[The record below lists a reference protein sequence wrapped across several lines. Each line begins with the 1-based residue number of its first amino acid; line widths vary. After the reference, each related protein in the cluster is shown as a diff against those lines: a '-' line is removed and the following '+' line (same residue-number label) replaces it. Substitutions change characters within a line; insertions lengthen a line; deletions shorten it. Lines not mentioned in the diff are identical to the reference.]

1 MHHDFRLS
9 SVKLPLTT
17 RDTSAYFFMKI
28 RSTALT
34 ITLSCTRCIIHN
46 TAKGWTDAG
55 TQVKS
60 TLSFR
65 RRNNMRAR
73 NQTWFFQNTRTH
85 TYTLLWTICK
95 LDESD
100 CLTIWGNVAFSFHPN
115 EWLQVLEAVSLSVCV
130 VARLWDET
138 RECCLNESWP
148 HKLQM
153 NRCLLGGW
161 YFHMLFSPLLGHLNV
176 IT

>member
-1 MHHDFRLS
+1 MHHDLRLS

-55 TQVKS
+55 TRVKS
-60 TLSFR
+60 TLWFWC
-65 RRNNMRAR
+65 RNNRRAW
-73 NQTWFFQNTRTH
+73 NQTCSFQNTRTH
-85 TYTLLWTICK
+85 TYTLLWTICNV
-95 LDESD
+95 DESD
-100 CLTIWGNVAFSFHPN
+100 YLTIWGNVAFSFHPN

-130 VARLWDET
+130 CVVARLWDET
-138 RECCLNESWP
+138 AVWMS
-148 HKLQM
+148 
-153 NRCLLGGW
+153 LGPINSRWIGVVLVAGIFTC
-161 YFHMLFSPLLGHLNV
+161 YFPLCSA
-176 IT
+176 T